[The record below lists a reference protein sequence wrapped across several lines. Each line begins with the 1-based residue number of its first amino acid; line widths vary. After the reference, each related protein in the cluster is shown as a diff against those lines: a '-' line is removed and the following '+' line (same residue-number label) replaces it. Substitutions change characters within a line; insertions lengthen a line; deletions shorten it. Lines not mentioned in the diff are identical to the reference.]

1 MLAFVVLYNLTAINI
16 MERMREIATLKVLGF
31 YDKEVSSYVYR
42 ETFLLTVLGS
52 LIGLIAGIALHRYVM
67 LVAET
72 DDIMFLKQ
80 IEPLSYLYA
89 FVITI
94 LLSAVIQI
102 FTYFKLKKIDMISSL
117 KSVE

>member
-52 LIGLIAGIALHRYVM
+52 FIGLIVGIALHRYVM